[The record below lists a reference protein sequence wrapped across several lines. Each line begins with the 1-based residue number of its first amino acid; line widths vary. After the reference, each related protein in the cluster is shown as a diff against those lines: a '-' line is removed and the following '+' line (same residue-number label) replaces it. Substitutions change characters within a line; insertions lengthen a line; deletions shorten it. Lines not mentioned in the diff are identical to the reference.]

1 MVRGGVQ
8 YYVAP
13 DGRGTV
19 DDVSRKLRDGCP
31 SYYNESDYQFYQAVE
46 SLERAAGSCDAEERD
61 RLAKEALE
69 LLSRVPETADLLSVC
84 QRFEDIRYGWAENVM
99 CGRGVLRLHR
109 GSMVS
114 VWRDVVEV
122 HAREVG
128 AMTELHRCMWKV
140 ATIVGEVGG
149 FLSVGARIGNG
160 HRSWKR
166 VGVCCWLMGRLCDVV
181 TGSTRP
187 WWSCL

>member
-1 MVRGGVQ
+1 MARCGVQ

-46 SLERAAGSCDAEERD
+46 SLERAAGSSDAEERD

-84 QRFEDIRYGWAENVM
+84 QRFEDIRWGSSQNGAFCVRVIDVLERESS
-99 CGRGVLRLHR
+99 RGPL
-109 GSMVS
+109 GP
-114 VWRDVVEV
+114 E
-122 HAREVG
+122 
-128 AMTELHRCMWKV
+128 
-140 ATIVGEVGG
+140 
-149 FLSVGARIGNG
+149 
-160 HRSWKR
+160 
-166 VGVCCWLMGRLCDVV
+166 
-181 TGSTRP
+181 
-187 WWSCL
+187 